1 MSATRYIWL
10 LSLLTITVSA
20 SVIQSRN
27 NPQYAGIQF
36 ASDRKLSVTVFSD
49 LHFGEPDSLRGRPYA
64 DLKTVGVI
72 NSVLDNEQPDF
83 VVLNGDL
90 VSCEWVG
97 PGNANTLIDQIM
109 APLVSRNLP
118 FGATFGNHDAS
129 KTCSTRDMSE
139 HMWWDVKGRNG
150 KKLSFTTQSVAG
162 EVDQVGW
169 SNYFV
174 PVYSSDNASELKMLM
189 WFFDSKGGRKYQP
202 TGDDI
207 GVPNWV
213 DKKVC
218 DTFYHVMRCRRLVSQ
233 YQQRVYPAIRP
244 RDPSMAFVHIP
255 IRATRSFQQNGRD
268 RKTSPGLNE
277 ENIGHQGDV
286 CDSTG
291 NNCKYGGADIPFMTA
306 LVETEGLM
314 AVFSGHDHGVDWCM
328 KWAKDLP
335 DTSPKNG
342 NGLNICFN
350 RHSGYGG
357 YTDWTRGARQVVV
370 KEDMLDARVVDTWIR
385 MENGKIS
392 GQVSLNATFGTDQ
405 YPVVD
410 KSKTS

>member
-27 NPQYAGIQF
+27 NPQYAGFQF

-64 DLKTVGVI
+64 DLKTIGVI

-213 DKKVC
+213 DKKVVEWFRN
-218 DTFYHVMRCRRLVSQ
+218 TNNAFTQQ
-233 YQQRVYPAIRP
+233 YGRAI
-244 RDPSMAFVHIP
+244 PSMAFVHIP
-255 IRATRSFQQNGRD
+255 IRATRSFQQNSRD

-314 AVFSGHDHGVDWCM
+314 TVFSGHDHGVDWCM

-357 YTDWTRGARQVVV
+357 YTDWTRGARQIVV

-392 GQVSLNATFGTDQ
+392 GQGSLNATFGADQ
-405 YPVVD
+405 YPMVD